1 MRTHQAPRSRG
12 GGLSHHHM
20 HAAHGPLGLGLLTP
34 LTWATRL
41 SGRVLLFGNSPLENV
56 ASVIV
61 GSQLLFPVG
70 SQLLIPDRIN
80 PTTSFTNRILSLLS
94 HLFFIV
100 SSRRQWVRQKIE
112 ASRVIHRLELALWIQ
127 RQMED
132 SPVLR
137 LQSATG
143 FKMRQRLQVNDA
155 SLLQ

>member
-1 MRTHQAPRSRG
+1 
-12 GGLSHHHM
+12 M
-20 HAAHGPLGLGLLTP
+20 HAPHGPLVLGLLSP
-34 LTWATRL
+34 LAGLHGPRGL
-41 SGRVLLFGNSPLENV
+41 AVGCSSFGNSRLENV

-61 GSQLLFPVG
+61 GSQLLFPVR
-70 SQLLIPDRIN
+70 SQLLIPDRRN
-80 PTTSFTNRILSLLS
+80 PTASFTNRILSLLS

-100 SSRRQWVRQKIE
+100 SSRRQWLRQKIE
-112 ASRVIHRLELALWIQ
+112 ASRAIHRLELALWIQ
-127 RQMED
+127 RQMEA